1 MTALMIKSGLII
13 LQDFKDTLS
22 SCLAAREWQGIDS
35 VVIQMLIFNDLQ
47 VNKIILLTCK
57 WLKIRIFSNKINYCS
72 SKFDRDL
79 FVSASVIL
87 VKMSTLRIIT
97 CRLTKGEMSFVL
109 EYMY

>member
-1 MTALMIKSGLII
+1 MIKSGLII

-35 VVIQMLIFNDLQ
+35 LVIQLLILNYLQ

-57 WLKIRIFSNKINYCS
+57 LKINCS

-87 VKMSTLRIIT
+87 VKMSNDNHL
-97 CRLTKGEMSFVL
+97 SPN
-109 EYMY
+109 